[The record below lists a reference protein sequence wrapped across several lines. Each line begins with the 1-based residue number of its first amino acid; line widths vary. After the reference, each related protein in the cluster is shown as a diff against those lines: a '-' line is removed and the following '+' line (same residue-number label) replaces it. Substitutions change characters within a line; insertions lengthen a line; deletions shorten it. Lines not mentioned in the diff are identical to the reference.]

1 MSVAS
6 TRLHPPHPH
15 AHPPS
20 HPPRP
25 PPYSP
30 SHPPHP
36 PSHPPHPPS
45 HPRRLTLSRPLC
57 STHPITIPSGLVH
70 LPECSGLQFA
80 QDRERC

>member
-36 PSHPPHPPS
+36 PSHPPS
-45 HPRRLTLSRPLC
+45 HPRRLTLSCPLC